1 MEEDPYHMFRCYHA
15 FCLSLSAIGTGACL
29 LRQDREGLT
38 ALGWACLRGGV
49 QAAQCLLDRGANVN
63 HADKTGRTPLD
74 LAAFQGNPILVQVR
88 GLTR

>member
-1 MEEDPYHMFRCYHA
+1 MLICQHESSEVCRNGQ
-15 FCLSLSAIGTGACL
+15 FCSAVDTGACM

-38 ALGWACLRGGV
+38 ALGWACLRGRV

-74 LAAFQGNPILVQVR
+74 LAAFQGNPSLVQVKS
-88 GLTR
+88 

>member
-1 MEEDPYHMFRCYHA
+1 VPCNYIVLPLIC
-15 FCLSLSAIGTGACL
+15 SAVVTGACL
-29 LRQDREGLT
+29 QRQDREGLT
-38 ALGWACLRGGV
+38 ALGWACLRGRV

-88 GLTR
+88 E